1 MIGTDEI
8 ENSSNALKVLNSKI
22 LKEYEFKLPFSNED
36 RLIIEIL
43 KIKKTDTKY
52 PRKTGI
58 PLKKPL

>member
-22 LKEYEFKLPFSNED
+22 LKEYKFKLPFSNED

-58 PLKKPL
+58 ALKKPL

>member
-1 MIGTDEI
+1 MVGTGEV
-8 ENSSNALKVLNSKI
+8 EHSENALKILNSKI
-22 LKEYEFKLPFSNED
+22 MKEHKFSLPFSKEE

-43 KIKKTDTKY
+43 KMKKTDSKY

>member
-22 LKEYEFKLPFSNED
+22 LKEYKFKLPFSNED

-43 KIKKTDTKY
+43 KTKKTDTKY